1 MSGYPSPNVGAG
13 VEFAIALS
21 GAGIIG
27 ESGEYTLK
35 AAYQSTVVVTA
46 VVTDLNDIAISKQ
59 PALTALSFNGPSTQ
73 VGEASSPVTLVSP
86 NSAGAEFACA
96 PNPGAGSGKQ
106 DVLGIG
112 QTSNIASVGAVAGDG
127 TATVTITGVGRALLE
142 WRTPRG
148 TTARLNITAVQA

>member
-1 MSGYPSPNVGAG
+1 MSGHPSPNVGAG

-21 GAGIIG
+21 GAGITG

-35 AAYQSTVVVTA
+35 AAFQSTVVVTA
-46 VVTDLNDIAISKQ
+46 NVVDLNGIAIASQ
-59 PALTALSFNGPSTQ
+59 PALTAVSFNGPATQ
-73 VGEASSPVTLVSP
+73 AGEASSPVTLVSP
-86 NSAGAEFACA
+86 NSAGAEFARA
-96 PNPGAGSGKQ
+96 PNPIGGK
-106 DVLGIG
+106 DVTGIG
-112 QTSNIASVGAVAGDG
+112 QTSNIASVSAVAGDG